1 VSKQVTSERVR
12 SVGAEELAA
21 TDPTP
26 GIVRELA
33 FSTDRAIV
41 IRARVDGGVVSGWHH
56 HGDRDALGYVVSGTL
71 RFDFGTDGEQT
82 DVEAQGFFHVPRGVV
97 HRDVNPIDEPQEIVI
112 AFVGDGPLVVNVDGA
127 PGSLE
132 QSPVREDAT

>member
-1 VSKQVTSERVR
+1 MSKQVTSERVR
-12 SVGAEELAA
+12 AVGPDELAA

-26 GIVRELA
+26 GILRELA

-56 HGDRDALGYVVSGTL
+56 HGDRDALGYVVSGKL
-71 RFDFGTDGEQT
+71 RFEFGADGEQI

-112 AFVGDGPLVVNVDGA
+112 AFVGEGPLVVNVDGP
-127 PGSLE
+127 PGI
-132 QSPVREDAT
+132 

>member
-1 VSKQVTSERVR
+1 MSKQVPSKRVR
-12 SVGAEELAA
+12 AVGPDELAA

-26 GIVRELA
+26 GILRELA

-56 HGDRDALGYVVSGTL
+56 HGDRDALGYVVSGRL
-71 RFDFGTDGEQT
+71 RFDFGADGEQT

-97 HRDVNPIDEPQEIVI
+97 HRDVNPFDEPQEIVI
-112 AFVGDGPLVVNVDGA
+112 AFVGEGPLVVNVDGP
-127 PGSLE
+127 PG
-132 QSPVREDAT
+132 R

>member
-1 VSKQVTSERVR
+1 MSKHVTSERV
-12 SVGAEELAA
+12 SAVGPDELAA
-21 TDPTP
+21 TDSTP
-26 GIVRELA
+26 GILRELA

-56 HGDRDALGYVVSGTL
+56 HGDRDALGYVVSGKL
-71 RFDFGTDGEQT
+71 RFDFGADGEQT

-112 AFVGDGPLVVNVDGA
+112 AFVGEGPLVVNVDG
-127 PGSLE
+127 P
-132 QSPVREDAT
+132 PRH

>member
-1 VSKQVTSERVR
+1 VSKQVKSERVR
-12 SVGAEELAA
+12 AVGPDELAA

-26 GIVRELA
+26 GILRELA

-41 IRARVDGGVVSGWHH
+41 IRARVDGGVASGWHH
-56 HGDRDALGYVVSGTL
+56 HGDRDALGYVVSGKL
-71 RFDFGTDGEQT
+71 RFDFGADGEQT

-112 AFVGDGPLVVNVDGA
+112 AFVGEGPLVVNVDGP
-127 PGSLE
+127 PG
-132 QSPVREDAT
+132 R